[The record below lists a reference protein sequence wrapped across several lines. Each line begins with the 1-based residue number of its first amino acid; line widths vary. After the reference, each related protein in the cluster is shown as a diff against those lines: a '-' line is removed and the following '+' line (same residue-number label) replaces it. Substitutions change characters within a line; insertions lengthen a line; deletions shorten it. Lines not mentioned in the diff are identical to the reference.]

1 MTKRE
6 QEALDRVARDPRRQW
21 GWEPSPMAS
30 VEEQRAYKA
39 YQLFPEIE
47 AGRATT
53 ADLPAEYG
61 GFPTGS
67 SRRDIRMRDE
77 WIARE
82 NARMKLEEEERE
94 RQKFIEESIKKDQMF
109 QLEFS
114 SKEYDLRTRQNE
126 TIFNLRKDADLKQ
139 AEAEFTEF
147 RNQLDPN
154 NPASVGALY
163 SYISSDPRLANSKVA
178 YTSSDFFGKSAQ
190 NSARSLNIQTNR
202 AIQDKVSEARSLG
215 ISDREIDSAK
225 TLDQSGAETFDMG
238 KIQYMIDTT
247 KGQRLVEAEKRR
259 EPEDIRTPFQKAQD
273 DYAIATARLG
283 AYLDEDGLPFDEES
297 EVYRRAKADVLEAE
311 TRIKRSERTEAAPRL
326 TEEER
331 PRFSQEQIDEAR
343 RIAREPRNPRSR
355 AAIRLLNSIGES
367 Y

>member
-1 MTKRE
+1 M
-6 QEALDRVARDPRRQW
+6 
-21 GWEPSPMAS
+21 
-30 VEEQRAYKA
+30 
-39 YQLFPEIE
+39 
-47 AGRATT
+47 
-53 ADLPAEYG
+53 
-61 GFPTGS
+61 
-67 SRRDIRMRDE
+67 
-77 WIARE
+77 
-82 NARMKLEEEERE
+82 
-94 RQKFIEESIKKDQMF
+94 
-109 QLEFS
+109 
-114 SKEYDLRTRQNE
+114 
-126 TIFNLRKDADLKQ
+126 
-139 AEAEFTEF
+139 
-147 RNQLDPN
+147 
-154 NPASVGALY
+154 
-163 SYISSDPRLANSKVA
+163 A

-238 KIQYMIDTT
+238 RIQYMIDTT

-259 EPEDIRTPFQKAQD
+259 EPEDTRTPFQKAQD

-283 AYLDEDGLPFDEES
+283 AYLDEDGLPFDDES
-297 EVYRRAKADVLEAE
+297 EAYRRAKADVLEAE